1 MLQLNSNAEINNW
14 GKNDSP
20 QLLGKA
26 PRENMETSLLSV
38 HLHVSLL
45 MDKEKNSN
53 LILSKAF
60 KC

>member
-1 MLQLNSNAEINNW
+1 MLKLTTGEKKKSQPLTVGESLK
-14 GKNDSP
+14 KNHATMVCSM
-20 QLLGKA
+20 LH
-26 PRENMETSLLSV
+26 V